1 MYYQWKLYIKP
12 YVAMVTVSEFG
23 KFGQHRYSI
32 ITIKSIRGI
41 SNGMNCKMKPNEET
55 NLYSGKINKT

>member
-1 MYYQWKLYIKP
+1 
-12 YVAMVTVSEFG
+12 MVTVSEFE